1 VTPKAVR
8 NWRVTRRLI
17 ILVAI
22 PTVLG
27 LALAGLRITDAA
39 RSGGAYR
46 QVGRLAVLGQQVT
59 GLAQALEDER
69 ADAAAYVA
77 GGRRAAGLPALHRRY
92 AITDGWAAAV
102 RRQVRQLGGGYPA
115 QTQASAASVLATV
128 AEVPGLRRGAEGQAA
143 ALTVINGYS
152 AATAGLL
159 TVDDG
164 IADLSG
170 NSGLVT
176 SVRAL
181 GALSQ
186 MKDHA
191 SQQEAILGVALAQGH
206 FGPGVMTAL
215 AIAQAEQASDLVAFR
230 GSATPEQTWAL
241 SGTLAGS
248 VPSQARALGQRA
260 VVAGPG
266 ALAPGAH
273 AGQQWLA
280 GMSHSVGWM
289 RHAEQQ
295 LTDSIA
301 SYAQALQRGAVQAA
315 IVTAAAAL
323 AALALISLLTL
334 MIARSIVVPLRRLEA
349 AALDVAGTGLP
360 AEVGALGVAGYPRH
374 RLPATPMDVQ
384 STDEIGQ
391 VARAFDRVH
400 REALRLAGEQARLRA
415 SVSAVS
421 TSFLRRSHS
430 LLDRLLRLIDSSELT
445 EDDPERLA
453 SLFQMDHLA
462 TRMRRNT
469 DSALAIA
476 GHDTPDHP
484 PEPVTLV
491 DVLRAA
497 VSEVEQYDRVA
508 LDVQQGVS
516 VNGSAAADAVHLLAE
531 LLENA
536 TTFSPLTSEVTVSA
550 RTARDGGSLISI
562 TDAGTGI
569 AEEEL
574 GQLNWQLAHPRL
586 PDTTVGQ
593 RMGFFAVA
601 HLAAR
606 HAITVTL
613 SAPPDGGTSAE
624 VHLPAALI
632 SPEVKPPAWM
642 GPPGEVF
649 RSGTGG
655 RPDEPAAATDWL
667 GTALRFAAGP
677 EPVPGPVRESVPG
690 PVRESVPG
698 PVRESVPGPVRESV
712 APSVPEPARESVAPS
727 VPEPAREQHAERLPS
742 RDR

>member
-1 VTPKAVR
+1 VDQPAGIVFGKDKEKGDLVLYSWLKRPGKWLVAPKAVR

-27 LALAGLRITDAA
+27 LALAGLRITDAT
-39 RSGGAYR
+39 RSVGAYR

-69 ADAAAYVA
+69 AGTAAYIA
-77 GGRRAAGLPALHRRY
+77 GGRRAAGLPALHRQY
-92 AITDGWAAAV
+92 VITNDWAATV
-102 RRQVRQLGGGYPA
+102 RRQIRQLGSGYPA
-115 QTQASAASVLATV
+115 QTQASTASVLASI
-128 AEVPGLRRGAEGQAA
+128 ARVPGLRQRAQGQAA
-143 ALTVINGYS
+143 VLTVINGYS

-159 TVDDG
+159 TGNDS

-170 NSGLVT
+170 NPGLIA

-186 MKDHA
+186 MKDYA

-206 FGPGVMTAL
+206 FGPGSLMAL
-215 AIAQAEQASDLVAFR
+215 AIAQDQQASDLVAFR
-230 GSATPEQTWAL
+230 SSATREEAWAL
-241 SGTLAGS
+241 TGTLAGS
-248 VPSQARALGQRA
+248 VPEQARTLEQRA
-260 VVAGPG
+260 IVAGPG
-266 ALAPGAH
+266 ALALGVH
-273 AGQQWLA
+273 AGQQWQA
-280 GMSHSVGWM
+280 GMSYTVRWM
-289 RHAEQQ
+289 RHAERQ
-295 LTDSIA
+295 LTGSVMA
-301 SYAQALQRGAVQAA
+301 YTQALQRAAVRSA
-315 IVTAAAAL
+315 IITAAAGL
-323 AALALISLLTL
+323 LALALIFLVTL
-334 MIARSIVVPLRRLEA
+334 MIARSIVRPLRRLEA

-360 AEVGALGVAGYPRH
+360 AEVGALGAAGYPRH
-374 RLPATPMDVQ
+374 RLPATPVDVQ

-391 VARAFDRVH
+391 VAWAFDRVH

-445 EDDPERLA
+445 EEDPERLA

-476 GHDTPDHP
+476 GHGTPEHP
-484 PEPVTLV
+484 AEPITLV
-491 DVLRAA
+491 DVLRGAA
-497 VSEVEQYDRVA
+497 SEVEQYDRVA
-508 LDVQQGVS
+508 LDVPQGVS
-516 VNGSAAADAVHLLAE
+516 VSGSAAADTVHLLAE
-531 LLENA
+531 LLDNA
-536 TTFSPLTSEVTVSA
+536 TTFSPGASQVVVSGRA
-550 RTARDGGSLISI
+550 ARDGGSLISI

-569 AEEEL
+569 AEEQL

-606 HAITVTL
+606 HGITVTL
-613 SAPPDGGTSAE
+613 DTPPGGGTSVE

-642 GPPGEVF
+642 GLPGQVLNP
-649 RSGTGG
+649 GTGG
-655 RPDEPAAATDWL
+655 RAGPPAAAADPL
-667 GTALRFAAGP
+667 HTAPRFAAGP
-677 EPVPGPVRESVPG
+677 EPAPES
-690 PVRESVPG
+690 
-698 PVRESVPGPVRESV
+698 
-712 APSVPEPARESVAPS
+712 
-727 VPEPAREQHAERLPS
+727 AREQQPERLRS
-742 RDR
+742 RDH

>member
-1 VTPKAVR
+1 MA
-8 NWRVTRRLI
+8 RRLI

-27 LALAGLRITDAA
+27 LALAGLRVTDAA
-39 RSGGAYR
+39 RSAGAYR

-59 GLAQALEDER
+59 GLTQVLENER
-69 ADAAAYVA
+69 ADTATYIAD
-77 GGRRAAGLPALHRRY
+77 GRRGAGLPALHRQY
-92 AITDGWAAAV
+92 GITDGWAASV
-102 RRQVRQLGGGYPA
+102 RREIRQLGSGYPA
-115 QTQASAASVLATV
+115 QTQAAAASALASI
-128 AEVPGLRRGAEGQAA
+128 AEVPGLRRSAEGQGA

-159 TVDDG
+159 TVNDSL
-164 IADLSG
+164 ADLSG
-170 NSGLVT
+170 NSGLLT

-181 GALSQ
+181 GALSR
-186 MKDHA
+186 MEDHA
-191 SQQEAILGVALAQGH
+191 SQQEAILGVALTQGH
-206 FGPGVMTAL
+206 FAPGDQMAL
-215 AIAQAEQASDLVAFR
+215 AIAQAQQASDLVAFR
-230 GSATPEQTWAL
+230 SSANPEETWAL
-241 SGTLAGS
+241 TRTLAGS
-248 VPSQARALGQRA
+248 VPRPTLTLEQRA
-260 VVAGPG
+260 IVAGPG
-266 ALAPGAH
+266 ALALDVR
-273 AGQQWLA
+273 AGQQWQA
-280 GMSHSVGWM
+280 GMSHTVGWM

-295 LTDSIA
+295 LTDSIT
-301 SYAQALQRGAVQAA
+301 SYTQAQQREAVQSA
-315 IVTAAAAL
+315 IITAAAAL
-323 AALALISLLTL
+323 AALGLIFLVTL
-334 MIARSIVVPLRRLEA
+334 MIARSIVRPLRRLEA

-430 LLDRLLRLIDSSELT
+430 LLDRLLGLIDSSELT

-476 GHDTPDHP
+476 GHDTPDRAA
-484 PEPVTLV
+484 EPVTLV

-516 VNGSAAADAVHLLAE
+516 VSGSAAADTVHLLAE

-536 TTFSPLTSEVTVSA
+536 TTFSPRTTQVIVSG

-562 TDAGTGI
+562 IDAGTGI
-569 AEEEL
+569 AEGQL

-601 HLAAR
+601 HLAGR
-606 HAITVTL
+606 HGITVTL
-613 SAPPDGGTSAE
+613 GTPPDGGTSAE
-624 VHLPAALI
+624 VYLPAALI
-632 SPEVKPPAWM
+632 VPEVKPPAWM
-642 GPPGEVF
+642 GPSGEVL
-649 RSGTGG
+649 RSGAAQRAGG
-655 RPDEPAAATDWL
+655 PAEATDPL
-667 GTALRFAAGP
+667 GTAPRFAAGP
-677 EPVPGPVRESVPG
+677 ES
-690 PVRESVPG
+690 
-698 PVRESVPGPVRESV
+698 
-712 APSVPEPARESVAPS
+712 APEQQPAPE
-727 VPEPAREQHAERLPS
+727 QQAERLPS
-742 RDR
+742 RDH

>member
-1 VTPKAVR
+1 M
-8 NWRVTRRLI
+8 TRRLI

-27 LALAGLRITDAA
+27 LALAGLRVTDVA
-39 RSGGAYR
+39 RSAGAYG

-69 ADAAAYVA
+69 ADSATYIAD
-77 GGRRAAGLPALHRRY
+77 GRPAAGLPALHRQY
-92 AITDGWAAAV
+92 VITDERAATV
-102 RRQVRQLGGGYPA
+102 RRQIRQLGSGYPA
-115 QTQASAASVLATV
+115 QTQASAASVLASI
-128 AEVPGLRRGAEGQAA
+128 AEVPGLRHRAEGQAD
-143 ALTVINGYS
+143 ALTVISGYS
-152 AATAGLL
+152 TATAGLL
-159 TVDDG
+159 TVDDS

-170 NSGLVT
+170 NSGLIN

-181 GALSQ
+181 SALSQ
-186 MKDHA
+186 MKDYA

-206 FGPGVMTAL
+206 FGPGGLMAL
-215 AIAQAEQASDLVAFR
+215 ALAQDQQASEVVAFR
-230 GSATPEQTWAL
+230 SSATPEETWAL
-241 SGTLAGS
+241 TGTLASS
-248 VPSQARALGQRA
+248 VPRQARALEQRA
-260 VVAGPG
+260 IVTGPG
-266 ALAPGAH
+266 SLALGDH
-273 AGQQWLA
+273 AGQQWQA
-280 GMSHSVGWM
+280 GMSYTVRWM

-295 LTDSIA
+295 LTGSIL
-301 SYAQALQRGAVQAA
+301 SYAQALQRGAVRSA
-315 IVTAAAAL
+315 IITAGAVL
-323 AALALISLLTL
+323 VALALIFLVTL
-334 MIARSIVVPLRRLEA
+334 MIARSIVRPLRRIEA
-349 AALDVAGTGLP
+349 AALDVAGVGLP

-374 RLPATPMDVQ
+374 HLPAPPMDVQ
-384 STDEIGQ
+384 SSDEIGQ

-476 GHDTPDHP
+476 GHGTPDHP
-484 PEPVTLV
+484 AEPATLV
-491 DVLRAA
+491 DVVRAA
-497 VSEVEQYDRVA
+497 ASEVEQYDRVA

-516 VNGSAAADAVHLLAE
+516 VSGSSAADTVHLLAE

-536 TTFSPLTSEVTVSA
+536 TTFSPRTTQVIVA
-550 RTARDGGSLISI
+550 GRTARDGGSLISI

-569 AEEEL
+569 AGEQL

-606 HAITVTL
+606 HGITVTL
-613 SAPPDGGTSAE
+613 STPPDGGTSAE

-632 SPEVKPPAWM
+632 SPEVRPPAWM
-642 GPPGEVF
+642 GPPAEVF
-649 RSGTGG
+649 RSGNGG
-655 RPDEPAAATDWL
+655 RAGSPAAAGDPL
-667 GTALRFAAGP
+667 GTVPRFAAGP
-677 EPVPGPVRESVPG
+677 EPAPEPAPQSAPEPVPQ
-690 PVRESVPG
+690 
-698 PVRESVPGPVRESV
+698 
-712 APSVPEPARESVAPS
+712 AAPEPARE
-727 VPEPAREQHAERLPS
+727 PARESAREQEPERLSS
-742 RDR
+742 RDH

>member
-1 VTPKAVR
+1 
-8 NWRVTRRLI
+8 
-17 ILVAI
+17 
-22 PTVLG
+22 
-27 LALAGLRITDAA
+27 
-39 RSGGAYR
+39 
-46 QVGRLAVLGQQVT
+46 
-59 GLAQALEDER
+59 
-69 ADAAAYVA
+69 
-77 GGRRAAGLPALHRRY
+77 
-92 AITDGWAAAV
+92 
-102 RRQVRQLGGGYPA
+102 
-115 QTQASAASVLATV
+115 
-128 AEVPGLRRGAEGQAA
+128 
-143 ALTVINGYS
+143 
-152 AATAGLL
+152 
-159 TVDDG
+159 
-164 IADLSG
+164 
-170 NSGLVT
+170 
-176 SVRAL
+176 
-181 GALSQ
+181 
-186 MKDHA
+186 M
-191 SQQEAILGVALAQGH
+191 
-206 FGPGVMTAL
+206 
-215 AIAQAEQASDLVAFR
+215 
-230 GSATPEQTWAL
+230 
-241 SGTLAGS
+241 
-248 VPSQARALGQRA
+248 PSQARALGQRA
-260 VVAGPG
+260 AVAGPG
-266 ALAPGAH
+266 ALAPGAR
-273 AGQQWLA
+273 AGQQWQA

-289 RHAEQQ
+289 RQAEQQ
-295 LTDSIA
+295 LTASIA
-301 SYAQALQRGAVQAA
+301 SYAQALQRGAVQSA

-323 AALALISLLTL
+323 AALALIFLVTL
-334 MIARSIVVPLRRLEA
+334 MVARSIVGPLRRLEA

-360 AEVGALGVAGYPRH
+360 AEVGALGVAGHPGH
-374 RLPATPMDVQ
+374 RLPATSMGVE
-384 STDEIGQ
+384 SADEIGQ

-430 LLDRLLRLIDSSELT
+430 LLERLLRLIDSSELT
-445 EDDPERLA
+445 EDDPDRLA

-476 GHDTPDHP
+476 GHDTPAHP

-516 VNGSAAADAVHLLAE
+516 VNGSAAADTVHLLAE

-536 TTFSPLTSEVTVSA
+536 TTFSPRATQVTVSG
-550 RTARDGGSLISI
+550 RTARDGGSLISV

-593 RMGFFAVA
+593 HMGFFAVA

-606 HAITVTL
+606 HGITVTL

-632 SPEVKPPAWM
+632 SPEVRPPAWM

-649 RSGTGG
+649 RSGAGG
-655 RPDEPAAATDWL
+655 QPGEPASATDWL

-677 EPVPGPVRESVPG
+677 EPAPEPARKSVAQSVPQPARESAAQPVPGP
-690 PVRESVPG
+690 
-698 PVRESVPGPVRESV
+698 
-712 APSVPEPARESVAPS
+712 APSVPEPAREPVAQP
-727 VPEPAREQHAERLPS
+727 VPGPARDQQPERLPS

>member
-1 VTPKAVR
+1 MAPKAVR
-8 NWRVTRRLI
+8 NWRVARRLI

-27 LALAGLRITDAA
+27 LALAGLRVTDAA
-39 RSGGAYR
+39 RSAGAYR

-69 ADAAAYVA
+69 ADTAAYIA
-77 GGRRAAGLPALHRRY
+77 GGRRAAGLPALHRQY
-92 AITDGWAAAV
+92 AITNAWAATV
-102 RRQVRQLGGGYPA
+102 RRQMRQLGGGYPA
-115 QTQASAASVLATV
+115 QTRATAASVLASI
-128 AEVPGLRRGAEGQAA
+128 AHVPGLRRDAEGQAA

-159 TVDDG
+159 TIDDG

-170 NSGLVT
+170 NSGLLT

-181 GALSQ
+181 GALSR

-206 FGPGVMTAL
+206 FGPGAQMAL
-215 AIAQAEQASDLVAFR
+215 AIAQAQQASDLVAFR
-230 GSATPEQTWAL
+230 GSATPEETWAL
-241 SGTLAGS
+241 TGTLAGS
-248 VPSQARALGQRA
+248 VPSQARALEQQA
-260 VVAGPG
+260 MVAGPG
-266 ALAPGAH
+266 ALALGAH
-273 AGQQWLA
+273 AGRQWQA
-280 GMSHSVGWM
+280 GMSRTVGWM

-295 LTDSIA
+295 LTDSIT
-301 SYAQALQRGAVQAA
+301 SYAQALQRGAVQSA
-315 IVTAAAAL
+315 IITCVAAL
-323 AALALISLLTL
+323 AALALIFLVTL
-334 MIARSIVVPLRRLEA
+334 MIARSIVGPLRRLEA
-349 AALDVAGTGLP
+349 AALDVAGTSLP

-374 RLPATPMDVQ
+374 RLPAVPMDVQ

-391 VARAFDRVH
+391 VALAFDRVH

-476 GHDTPDHP
+476 GHDAPDHP
-484 PEPVTLV
+484 AEPVTLV

-516 VNGSAAADAVHLLAE
+516 VSGSAAADTVHLLAE

-536 TTFSPLTSEVTVSA
+536 TTFSPRTTQVIVSG
-550 RTARDGGSLISI
+550 RTAQDGGSLISI
-562 TDAGTGI
+562 TDAGTGL
-569 AEEEL
+569 AEEQL

-606 HAITVTL
+606 HGITVTL
-613 SAPPDGGTSAE
+613 GTPPDGGTSAE

-642 GPPGEVF
+642 GPSGEVF
-649 RSGTGG
+649 RSRTGEQAG
-655 RPDEPAAATDWL
+655 APAAATARL
-667 GTALRFAAGP
+667 GTAPRFAAGP
-677 EPVPGPVRESVPG
+677 EPAFTPG
-690 PVRESVPG
+690 
-698 PVRESVPGPVRESV
+698 
-712 APSVPEPARESVAPS
+712 PEPAFTAGPEPAPQP
-727 VPEPAREQHAERLPS
+727 VPEPAREQQPEPLPV
-742 RDR
+742 RDH